1 MNVSPFRVVFPIAI
15 AAVFAACSGKDAD
28 TATMDSAAAAD
39 SARDLARAGVDT
51 ATQPQLKDVPVTP
64 PPTTSTSR
72 PRSTQRR
79 PSQPQASAPAPTP
92 PPAAAPAPTPAP
104 ATGVIASGTTL
115 SLTSATKVCTNTN
128 KVGDRFNA
136 TLTSEVTGSNGVSL
150 PAGSTVSIEL
160 TELKRSVDS
169 KDNIVMGFRVV
180 SITANG
186 RTYTPEAEVVS
197 ASIDRVRSQ
206 TRSDDAKKVAGG
218 AAAGAII
225 GQVLGRNTKGTLI
238 GAAVGAAAGAAAA
251 SSTSDYEGCVNAG
264 APVTVRLSGP
274 LTVTVA
280 G

>member
-1 MNVSPFRVVFPIAI
+1 MQVTQFRFVLPLAI
-15 AAVFAACSGKDAD
+15 AALFAACGGRDAD
-28 TATMDSAAAAD
+28 TAADSAAAAD
-39 SARDLARAGVDT
+39 SARDLARAVDSV
-51 ATQPQLKDVPVTP
+51 AQPQLKDVPVSPPAAAPSRPKSTP
-64 PPTTSTSR
+64 PR
-72 PRSTQRR
+72 Q
-79 PSQPQASAPAPTP
+79 Q
-92 PPAAAPAPTPAP
+92 PPAAAPAPTPTPTPAP
-104 ATGVIASGTTL
+104 APTSGVIASGSSL

-136 TLTSEVTGSNGVSL
+136 TLASDVTGSNGVSL

-169 KDNIVMGFRVV
+169 KTNIVMGFRVV

-206 TRSDDAKKVAGG
+206 STGDDAKKVAGG

-264 APVTVRLSGP
+264 APIAVRLTGP
-274 LTVTVA
+274 LTITSA
-280 G
+280 GH

>member
-1 MNVSPFRVVFPIAI
+1 MRVFDLR
-15 AAVFAACSGKDAD
+15 AVLPVAFAAMVLACAGRDD
-28 TATMDSAAAAD
+28 TALADSLAAD
-39 SARDLARAGVDT
+39 SAARDLARAGVDS

-64 PPTTSTSR
+64 SAPPRRTP
-72 PRSTQRR
+72 PRSD
-79 PSQPQASAPAPTP
+79 QPKATVPAPTP
-92 PPAAAPAPTPAP
+92 PPVSAPTPTP
-104 ATGVIASGTTL
+104 SSGVIASGTTL
-115 SLTSATKVCTNTN
+115 TLASDTKVCTNTN

-136 TLTSEVTGSNGVSL
+136 SLTSPVSGSNGVTL
-150 PAGSTVSIEL
+150 PAGSTVSIEV

-169 KDNIVMGFRVV
+169 KTNIVMGFRVV
-180 SITANG
+180 SITADG
-186 RTYTPEAEVVS
+186 RTYTPDAEVVT

-206 TRSDDAKKVAGG
+206 DRGDDAKKVAGG

-264 APVTVRLSGP
+264 APVTVRLTGP

-280 G
+280 N

>member
-1 MNVSPFRVVFPIAI
+1 MQVIHLR
-15 AAVFAACSGKDAD
+15 AVLPLALGALFACSGRDAD
-28 TATMDSAAAAD
+28 TAAVDSAD
-39 SARDLARAGVDT
+39 SARDITVVPADT
-51 ATQPQLKDVPVTP
+51 ANQPQLKDVPAAQ
-64 PPTTSTSR
+64 PTTTPSR
-72 PRSTQRR
+72 PKTNPPRTN
-79 PSQPQASAPAPTP
+79 PPASQPAPAPATP
-92 PPAAAPAPTPAP
+92 KSDPTPAP
-104 ATGVIASGTTL
+104 STGTIASGTQL
-115 SLTSATKVCTNTN
+115 ALTSGSKVCTNTN

-136 TLTSEVTGSNGVSL
+136 TLSTPVSGSNGVTL

-186 RTYTPEAEVVS
+186 RTYTPDAEVVS

-206 TRSDDAKKVAGG
+206 NRGDDAKKVATG
-218 AAAGAII
+218 AAAGAIV

-264 APVTVRLSGP
+264 ASIAVRLTGP
-274 LTVTVA
+274 LTISVA
-280 G
+280 N